1 MLRMRLRL
9 TCLLTA
15 VLVLLSGLFS
25 VCGVLAAGETFK
37 DIRGHWAEKVMLE
50 MNAYDIVHGYPG
62 GEFRPNNNVT
72 LLEAVVMILNTLGLN
87 EKAGQADLSGLQFH
101 PSLTWGKGH
110 LALAVEKGMLTRQGL
125 PQIDNRR
132 LASRVEVA
140 ALVCLALGLTP
151 DSSYVTFFD
160 TSEIPE
166 KYRGYVGAV
175 VKHNIMRGMPGNM
188 FSPDEP
194 VTRAQLC
201 ATLSRLIDQK
211 LVPPPAP
218 MNLVVGRI
226 TSIDVDKRKVVL
238 RNLEGEKTVY
248 FPADMSV
255 FTASGTT
262 TLRSLKAGDRLKCI
276 TDGQYR
282 VRYASLVEGSA
293 SIKTTVEG
301 VVVSFAKG
309 SRGYS
314 LILETNEGNRLT
326 YPVED
331 DARLIRAGKEIDASG
346 LVENDYVEIGL
357 DGNNRIVRIEVYPP
371 ERISGTVVEVER
383 DALTLRR
390 QGEETEYEVSPRVQ
404 VTRNFIRGMSYG
416 ELKRGDRVEVVV
428 MNKTIFQINLLSDV
442 LTGQSGMV
450 SRVHSK
456 AIYLYVGNE
465 EKRYELDERVEVI
478 KDGRLVSLDKLRR
491 GDYVNFEVDSRRYI
505 ITIEILDEKKGD
517 FEGTLKY
524 LVLYPRPWVTIVTT
538 GGLEMEYEVSTSA
551 TVLRDGDKINLSD
564 IVPGSRISIRVED
577 GRIKE
582 IEVLDDQN
590 LTVKCRVS
598 SINRDRLRVTLE
610 INGRYF
616 TYSLAPQVTILDRN
630 GKPVSLEDVEGY
642 QVEVRLK
649 DGEIDSITM
658 I

>member
-1 MLRMRLRL
+1 MRLGL
-9 TCLLTA
+9 TCLLSA

-25 VCGVLAAGETFK
+25 GNAALAAESFK

-62 GEFRPNNNVT
+62 GEFRPNNKVT

-87 EKAGQADLSGLQFH
+87 EKAGQVDLSGLQFH
-101 PSLTWGKGH
+101 PSVTWGKGH
-110 LALAVEKGMLTRQGL
+110 LALAVENGMLTRQGL
-125 PQIDNRR
+125 PQINNRR

-160 TSEIPE
+160 TGEIPE

-188 FSPDEP
+188 FSPNEP

-211 LVPPPAP
+211 LVLPPAP

-226 TSIDVDKRKVVL
+226 ASIDVDKQKVVL

-248 FPADMSV
+248 LPADMTV

-262 TLRSLKAGDRLKCI
+262 TLGSLNTGDRLKCI
-276 TDGQYR
+276 TDGQNN
-282 VRYASLVEGSA
+282 VRYASLVDGSP

-309 SRGYS
+309 SGGYS
-314 LILETNEGNRLT
+314 LTLENNEGDRLT

-357 DGNNRIVRIEVYPP
+357 DGNDRIVRIEVYPP

-456 AIYLYVGNE
+456 AVYLYVGDE

-478 KDGRLVSLDKLRR
+478 KDGRLVGLDKLRR
-491 GDYVNFEVDSRRYI
+491 GDYVNFEVDSRGYI

-577 GRIKE
+577 GKVTE

-598 SINRDRLRVTLE
+598 SINQERLRVTLE

-630 GKPVSLEDVEGY
+630 GKPVSLEDVKGY
-642 QVEVRLK
+642 LVEVRLK
-649 DGEIDSITM
+649 DGEIDSIT
-658 I
+658 II